1 MQKPKIIQAGIYG
14 FMSLYGNYLR
24 ESTIIGTR
32 EPDWI
37 SRHTLEFFL
46 AAECTAIG
54 LMVFKNKYLRLASVL
69 VPPMLG
75 TNHEINNLLYRPDHY
90 DPQDIMCFWAGSITA
105 LGITKLIDHYT
116 TRNKTRINLEEK
128 VQA

>member
-1 MQKPKIIQAGIYG
+1 MKRPKFIQAGIYG
-14 FMSLYGNYLR
+14 IMSLYSNYLR

-32 EPDWI
+32 KPDWV

-54 LMVFKNKYLRLASVL
+54 LMAFKNKYLRLATVL

-75 TNHEINNLLYRPDHY
+75 TNHEINNILYRPDHY
-90 DPQDIMCFWAGSITA
+90 DPQDIICFWAGSLTA
-105 LGITKLIDHYT
+105 LGITKIIDYHT
-116 TRNKTRINLEEK
+116 TRNKTKEQLEEK
-128 VQA
+128 VNA